1 MASRGLDVEGVGLV
15 VCFELNQEV
24 DVHVHRVGRTARA
37 DNLGEAVSLVAVGG
51 QNNGV
56 EIERLEAI
64 DAAFGGEPIP
74 RSTWK
79 TTTEGDDDLKEHGWA
94 AEWSTVLVMGGRK
107 DKIRPGDVLGAI
119 SNVDVGIQGA
129 QVGKIEVTDKLTW
142 VAVRSDVAA
151 KAAEGLGKTKIKKR
165 KFRVHLIDK

>member
-1 MASRGLDVEGVGLV
+1 
-15 VCFELNQEV
+15 
-24 DVHVHRVGRTARA
+24 
-37 DNLGEAVSLVAVGG
+37 LGEAVSLVAVGG
-51 QNNGV
+51 QKGGGG

-74 RSTWK
+74 RRMWK
-79 TTTEGDDDLKEHGWA
+79 PTAGDDDLKEHGWE

-151 KAAEGLGKTKIKKR
+151 KAVEGLGKNKIKKR
-165 KFRVHLIDK
+165 KFRVHLIDE